1 LGRQNG
7 DTSTDGD
14 GLGSLCEIGAD
25 LIYYGEGGTSEGFKM
40 ATGTQRDVIEGVD
53 LTGDE
58 YTVTQKLLRNK
69 YKVYDGDDELILRA
83 KQKLFKMKEEFPFT
97 DADGNDVF
105 EIKAESIL
113 DHAGDYTLTEADSG
127 DAIAVLDKN
136 WTLLSHKWKIR
147 DPDDERL
154 LAKIESRGALLELVR
169 NLPYVGIVTGLI
181 PHKYTIE
188 DADGNDIGEIAGQLS
203 LADTYEITV
212 EDSGDADKEALVASA
227 IAIDALE
234 GN

>member
-1 LGRQNG
+1 MSPAS
-7 DTSTDGD
+7 DYDIST
-14 GLGSLCEIGAD
+14 
-25 LIYYGEGGTSEGFKM
+25 
-40 ATGTQRDVIEGVD
+40 VD
-53 LTGDE
+53 LDDDR
-58 YTVTQKLLRNK
+58 YVVKQSLIRNK
-69 YKVYDGDDELILRA
+69 YAVRDAAGDVVLRA

>member
-1 LGRQNG
+1 
-7 DTSTDGD
+7 
-14 GLGSLCEIGAD
+14 
-25 LIYYGEGGTSEGFKM
+25 M
-40 ATGTQRDVIEGVD
+40 ATHAEPDVEGDVVDGVD

-58 YTVTQKLLRNK
+58 YTVKQRLLRNK
-69 YKVYDGDDELILRA
+69 YRVFDGDGELILRA

-97 DADGNDVF
+97 DPDGNAVF

-113 DHAGDYTLTEADSG
+113 DHAGDYTITASGSG

-136 WTLLSHKWKIR
+136 WTLLTHKWKVR

-154 LAKIESRGALLELVR
+154 LAKIESRGALVELLR
-169 NLPYVGIVTGLI
+169 NLPYVSLVTGMI

-188 DADGNDIGEIAGQLS
+188 DVDGNEIGEIAGQFS

-212 EDSGDADKEALVASA
+212 EDSGDADKEALVAAA